1 MHDLSSRSLFWV
13 AIGLEVIAVGVG
25 AIITPSV
32 GVILALIGLLL
43 FSPAIKEYWGKRKVR
58 ASIVS
63 AKTRIYIQHTFQE
76 LMDLVSN
83 RTGLEGQLLVERFI
97 GTWMKVSGPVEDID
111 GLSVL
116 INTDP
121 DNRNQFRVA
130 HLGGCFAETWK
141 DRLSVLKRGQ
151 NIVVVGRIDTID
163 HFGVGL
169 MDCELLS

>member
-116 INTDP
+116 INT
-121 DNRNQFRVA
+121 
-130 HLGGCFAETWK
+130 WK

-151 NIVVVGRIDTID
+151 NIVVVCRIDTID